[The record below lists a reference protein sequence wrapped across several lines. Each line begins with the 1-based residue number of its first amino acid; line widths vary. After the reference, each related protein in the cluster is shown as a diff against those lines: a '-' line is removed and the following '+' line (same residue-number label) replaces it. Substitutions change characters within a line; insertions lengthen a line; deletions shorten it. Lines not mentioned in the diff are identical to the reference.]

1 MFGRKRK
8 RDTDHA
14 AEATGPADAKPAR
27 GGLINT
33 WREIFNPDGDALDI
47 VAYGASVAEGRIAGK
62 YQLST
67 IKVPPTLIVQRTTRP
82 GIVAGADVKVDADA
96 AAEAGIDVARTQRS
110 GRNGARA
117 VGTTNLA
124 TLMLSAP
131 KSVEAEA
138 VDPDE
143 PAVLLYTSGTT
154 GNPKGVTLSHR
165 NVHFQLSTVVP
176 SLVDFRPSDRVV
188 GVLPMYHVF
197 GLANAMIAAIHNGA
211 TICLVP
217 QYSPANLLAAIDEY
231 DGTILPAVPSMYQHL
246 LSIARARKAQ
256 IPDSLRMCVSGG
268 AALPLAVLRQFT
280 ETFGA
285 TIIEGYGLTETVSS
299 VAANGKGGE
308 MKEGSIGRAADGV
321 EMRVVDDDG
330 TPVSDG
336 TVGEIVI
343 RSATVFVG
351 YWNND
356 DATAEVM
363 TEDGWFRTGDLGY
376 RDPDGFFF
384 ITDRKKDIIITG
396 GYNVS
401 PREVEE
407 VLMAHPAIADAAVV
421 GMPGRRDQSETITA
435 FLVVHDG
442 ESLSHR
448 DVVGYCEQELAAYK
462 RPKVINFVETLPK
475 NATGKVLRTEL
486 RGEATDRR
494 LVERSDDETVAAAGE
509 EA

>member
-1 MFGRKRK
+1 MFGRKK
-8 RDTDHA
+8 KNEPA
-14 AEATGPADAKPAR
+14 APGGSATPPAA
-27 GGLINT
+27 I
-33 WREIFNPDGDALDI
+33 WREIFNPDGDAVDI

-62 YQLST
+62 YQLSN

-82 GIVAGADVKVDADA
+82 TIVAGADVKVDTDA

-110 GRNGARA
+110 GRNGAQT
-117 VGTTNLA
+117 VGTINLA
-124 TLMLSAP
+124 TLMTAAP
-131 KSVEAEA
+131 RSVEAEE
-138 VDPDE
+138 VDADD
-143 PAVLLYTSGTT
+143 PAILLYTSGTT

-211 TICLVP
+211 TICMVP
-217 QYSPANLLAAIDEY
+217 QYSPANLLSAIDEY
-231 DGTILPAVPSMYQHL
+231 QGTILPAVPSMYQHL

-268 AALPLAVLRQFT
+268 AALPLAVVRQFS

-285 TIIEGYGLTETVSS
+285 QIIEGYGLTETVSS

-308 MKEGSIGRAADGV
+308 MKEGSIGRPADGV
-321 EMRVVDDDG
+321 EMRVVGDDG
-330 TPVSDG
+330 NPLPDE

-343 RSATVFVG
+343 RSTTVFVG
-351 YWNND
+351 YWNNET
-356 DATAEVM
+356 ATDEVM
-363 TEDGWFRTGDLGY
+363 TTDGWFRTGDLGY
-376 RDPDGFFF
+376 RDSDGFFF

-407 VLMAHPAIADAAVV
+407 VLIAHPSIADAAVV

-435 FLVVHDG
+435 FIVVHDQ
-442 ESLSHR
+442 ERLEHR
-448 DVVGYCEQELAAYK
+448 EVIAYCEQELAAYK
-462 RPKVINFVETLPK
+462 RPKVINFVDTLPK

-486 RGEATDRR
+486 RGESVDRR
-494 LVERSDDETVAAAGE
+494 LVER